1 MLTDLR
7 FKYFTKEDYEEWDRR
22 ESKITALRKATY
34 KIAENERYLIQPA
47 PAESG
52 GDFVITPFSPEAN
65 EQIKKLA
72 LEIDQLENEYYNH
85 IARKYDGH
93 TADIIKDIKIIIN
106 DVTYEDFM
114 RSYVTSFVVDKSAIK
129 EHLPESTTE
138 ADLERR
144 ALQIQSRFRKELE
157 SYTGARDFLARSM
170 VEYLLKAL
178 DYHGINRAKA
188 NSIIEKKA
196 REWFPL
202 EKFPLIRQGTATNI
216 LSKMVPNQKGNTT
229 IDRITGTAKVIAPAG
244 NATLTIPDFVSRA
257 GFRTSTHQLL
267 DALVLELTQKGAKVP
282 IVSISLEQY
291 MNQRGLK
298 DQKEARKQV
307 KADLQELF
315 DAKFSFQEKR
325 KNGAQDYHDIRIID
339 SQGIRKGVITVSFGT
354 AFYSILLSYPLM
366 PYPSQLWRLD
376 NKRNPNS
383 YYLLRRIA
391 EHRNMNDGK
400 KNADII
406 AVKTLLAAAP
416 FLPTYEEVKNSDRMF
431 RRRIIERFER
441 DLDALESSFTWH
453 YCHSNNT
460 PLTDAELDT
469 MDYELFESLNI
480 NVQWIDYPDQ
490 TERHER
496 QAKKIEAAK
505 SKAEKPAPKKK
516 AGSGT
521 SKGSTARKGSGRS
534 SGTKKGD
541 GSAPKRRSSTPKKT

>member
-7 FKYFTKEDYEEWDRR
+7 FKYFTKEDHEAWNARAKERTLLLERNGRIAGDGSPVKLSEEEAKAFIDADNRISELYKADYEHIF
-22 ESKITALRKATY
+22 SKY
-34 KIAENERYLIQPA
+34 E
-47 PAESG
+47 
-52 GDFVITPFSPEAN
+52 
-65 EQIKKLA
+65 
-72 LEIDQLENEYYNH
+72 
-85 IARKYDGH
+85 GH
-93 TADIIKDIKIIIN
+93 TEDIIKDIRFIIN
-106 DVTYEDFM
+106 DVTYEDFTHIH
-114 RSYVTSFVVDKSAIK
+114 VNAFIVDRSAIK
-129 EHLPESTTE
+129 EHLPEEYTE
-138 ADLERR
+138 ADIERR
-144 ALQIQSRFRKELE
+144 AEQIENKVRKSLE
-157 SYTGARDFLARSM
+157 SFEESIIFLSQM
-170 VEYLLKAL
+170 VDYLLKAL
-178 DYHGINRAKA
+178 DHYKISKTKA

-196 REWFPL
+196 RQWFPI
-202 EKFPLIRQGTATNI
+202 EKYPLIRQGTATNI
-216 LSKMVPNQKGNTT
+216 LTKIVPNQKGNTT
-229 IDRITGTAKVIAPAG
+229 IDRITGTAKVIAPTG
-244 NATLTIPDFVSRA
+244 NATLTIPDFVNRA

-267 DALVLELTQKGAKVP
+267 DALVLELTQKGAKMP

-339 SQGIRKGVITVSFGT
+339 SQGIRKGIITVSFGT
-354 AFYSILLSYPLM
+354 AFYSILLQYPLM
-366 PYPSQLWRLD
+366 PYPTQLWKL
-376 NKRNPNS
+376 NNNSNPNS

-406 AVKTLLAAAP
+406 AVKTLLTAAP

-441 DLDALESSFTWH
+441 DLDALEESFTWH
-453 YCHSNNT
+453 YCRSNNT
-460 PLTDAELDT
+460 PLSDAELET
-469 MDYELFESLNI
+469 MDYKLFESLNI
-480 NVQWIDYPDQ
+480 NVQWVDYPDQ
-490 TERHER
+490 TARHER

>member
-7 FKYFTKEDYEEWDRR
+7 FKYFTKEDFEEWHQREQEERLLKEKKLRVSEKLSVPISPNVLDELTAISRR
-22 ESKITALRKATY
+22 E
-34 KIAENERYLIQPA
+34 AEL
-47 PAESG
+47 
-52 GDFVITPFSPEAN
+52 D
-65 EQIKKLA
+65 
-72 LEIDQLENEYYNH
+72 DEYYAQ
-85 IARKYDGH
+85 IARKYKGH
-93 TADIIKDIKIIIN
+93 TGDIIKDIKIILN
-106 DVTYEDFM
+106 DVTYDDFM
-114 RSYVTSFVVDKSAIK
+114 RSYVRAFTVDKSVIK
-129 EHLPESTTE
+129 ETLSGGSTKTGGTTE
-138 ADLERR
+138 T
-144 ALQIQSRFRKELE
+144 ELE
-157 SYTGARDFLARSM
+157 LEKRASEIQAMLKEEFESYKGARKFLTHSM
-170 VEYLLKAL
+170 VDYLISAL
-178 DYHGINRAKA
+178 EYHGISTAAAYNL
-188 NSIIEKKA
+188 IEKKA
-196 REWFPL
+196 RQWFPV
-202 EKFPLIRQGTATNI
+202 EKYPLIRQGTATNI
-216 LSKMVPNQKGNTT
+216 LTKIVPNQKGNTT
-229 IDRITGTAKVIAPAG
+229 IDRITGTAKVIAPTG

-267 DALVLELTQKGAKVP
+267 DALVLELTQTGAKVP

-376 NKRNPNS
+376 NKKNPNS

-416 FLPTYEEVKNSDRMF
+416 FLPSYDEVLKTDRAF
-431 RRRIIERFER
+431 KRRIIDKLER
-441 DLDALESSFTWH
+441 DLDALEESFTWH

-460 PLTDAELDT
+460 PLSDAELET
-469 MDYELFESLNI
+469 MDYKLFESLNI
-480 NVQWIDYPDQ
+480 NVQWVDYPDQ
-490 TERHER
+490 TARHER

-521 SKGSTARKGSGRS
+521 SKGSTARKGNGRS
-534 SGTKKGD
+534 SGTKTGN
-541 GSAPKRRSSTPKKT
+541 GSTPKRRSSTPKKT